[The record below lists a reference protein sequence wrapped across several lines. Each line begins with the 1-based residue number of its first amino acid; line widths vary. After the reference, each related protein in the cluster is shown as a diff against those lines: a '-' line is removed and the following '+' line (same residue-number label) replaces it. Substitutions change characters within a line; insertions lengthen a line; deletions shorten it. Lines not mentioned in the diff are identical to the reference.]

1 MGDSKTTTTFTV
13 AVTEKQLERIDRE
26 AERDRRNRSNFIKS
40 IVLPEIEGWPRTR
53 GDRPSRYLRIAG
65 SPSVAPHTRG

>member
-40 IVLPEIEGWPRTR
+40 IVLPEIERR
-53 GDRPSRYLRIAG
+53 ERDREEEAIPA
-65 SPSVAPHTRG
+65 